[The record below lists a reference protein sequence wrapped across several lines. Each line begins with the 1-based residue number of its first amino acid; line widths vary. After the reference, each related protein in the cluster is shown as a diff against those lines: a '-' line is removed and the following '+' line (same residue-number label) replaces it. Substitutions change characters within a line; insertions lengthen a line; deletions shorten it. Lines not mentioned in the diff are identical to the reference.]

1 MKMKN
6 VHTKAYQLSFCSVSM
21 ESLVIIVELLDDSGR
36 SDSLKLEESIV
47 SFMLWVRGSVR
58 LPTLSTFL
66 LMSFLPIRVFISI
79 FSIFPKGSYTTIV
92 PTNPKKMLMIAV
104 GM

>member
-1 MKMKN
+1 
-6 VHTKAYQLSFCSVSM
+6 
-21 ESLVIIVELLDDSGR
+21 
-36 SDSLKLEESIV
+36 
-47 SFMLWVRGSVR
+47 VRGSVR